1 MSWSKTHTACS
12 NCQSDERKHAGHGL
26 CTICYRITQKL
37 KMVRKWN
44 LNDRASLKSYPF
56 INEREI
62 DPRIFNRLKPNVI
75 EHLQNR
81 LAYLKIRGEKL
92 NGFVDGLDLEYGFGH
107 LSRLAGSKN
116 HGLFHGLCSWF
127 EMTFEPEQRRAL
139 LSIIDK
145 IEKDVDRDSPFYL
158 LL

>member
-1 MSWSKTHTACS
+1 
-12 NCQSDERKHAGHGL
+12 
-26 CTICYRITQKL
+26 
-37 KMVRKWN
+37 MVRKWN

-62 DPRIFNRLKPNVI
+62 NPIIFNRLKPNVI

-81 LAYLKIRGEKL
+81 LAYLKFRGEKL
-92 NGFVDGLDLEYGFGH
+92 NGVVDGLDLEYRFGN

-116 HGLFHGLCSWF
+116 RGLFHGLCGWF

-139 LSIIDK
+139 LRIIDK
-145 IEKDVDRDSPFYL
+145 IEKDVDRDPPFYSL
-158 LL
+158 L